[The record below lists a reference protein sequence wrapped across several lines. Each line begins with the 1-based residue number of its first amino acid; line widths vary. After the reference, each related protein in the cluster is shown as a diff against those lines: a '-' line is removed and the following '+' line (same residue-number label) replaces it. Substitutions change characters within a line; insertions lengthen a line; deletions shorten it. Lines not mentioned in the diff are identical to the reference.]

1 MAQIDIGKIKPVF
14 KGTYDNSTAYV
25 LDDIVYYNG
34 SSYVAKTSTTGN
46 LPTDNTKWNL
56 LASGSGGIWS
66 SSLSLGSAG
75 QVVKVNSGAS
85 ALEFGTLS
93 SDFVKINNGT
103 FSGVTAVNV
112 DGSTNWGTYSDYK
125 FHKILLNF
133 DVVGGTYAHIEIR
146 QLNSG
151 TAQTT
156 GVYSWALNRVTSHN
170 QGHSA
175 TASEGDNKIRI
186 SGDYF
191 RGDNNAHHSVM
202 IDIANLLKSS
212 DNYDYLQITGM
223 SAQVNQDGDQRLH
236 HTTFMG
242 NTHSNSAINNGRT
255 GLQFIASTN
264 TITGNYITYG
274 IKG

>member
-1 MAQIDIGKIKPVF
+1 MATIDIGKIKPVF

-46 LPTDNTKWNL
+46 LPTDTTKWNI
-56 LASGSGGIWS
+56 LASGSGGIWN

-93 SDFVKINNGT
+93 SDFVKINSGT
-103 FSGVTAVNV
+103 FSGVGSVNI

-125 FHKILLNF
+125 FHKLLLNF
-133 DVVGGTYAHIEIR
+133 DVVGGSYANIDIR
-146 QLNSG
+146 QMNSG
-151 TAQTT
+151 SAQSG
-156 GVYSWALNRVTSHN
+156 GVYSWIVNRYTSHDGN
-170 QGHSA
+170 GYRA
-175 TASEGDNKIRI
+175 NSEGDDKIRI

-191 RGDNNAHHSVM
+191 RGDNNASHSVM
-202 IDIANLLKSS
+202 IDIANLLKAS
-212 DNYDYLQITGM
+212 DNHDYMQLTGM
-223 SAQVNQDGDQRLH
+223 SAQVNHDGDQRLH
-236 HTTFMG
+236 HTTFMA
-242 NTHSNSAINNGRT
+242 NTHSNNSVNNGRT
-255 GLQFIASTN
+255 GLQVIATHN